1 MLMSATMP
9 KFLRNH
15 FLDLLDSKCL
25 VVAEEL
31 MERASNEWAY
41 LDTDLEGI
49 REKVLKEVSEGK
61 KVALIVNDVETAK
74 RSINTTLKK
83 D

>member
-1 MLMSATMP
+1 M
-9 KFLRNH
+9 
-15 FLDLLDSKCL
+15 
-25 VVAEEL
+25 
-31 MERASNEWAY
+31 AY

-83 D
+83 DLMYYVFILNLQ

>member
-1 MLMSATMP
+1 MFGCCRGAYG
-9 KFLRNH
+9 KGKH
-15 FLDLLDSKCL
+15 
-25 VVAEEL
+25 
-31 MERASNEWAY
+31 EWAY

-83 D
+83 DLMYYVFILNLQ

>member
-1 MLMSATMP
+1 M
-9 KFLRNH
+9 
-15 FLDLLDSKCL
+15 L

-49 REKVLKEVSEGK
+49 RE
-61 KVALIVNDVETAK
+61 
-74 RSINTTLKK
+74 RY
-83 D
+83 